1 MNDYTFN
8 RHPRKNRRRERPGS
22 RTRRALTRRANIQYD
37 FYEGV
42 LDAQDAEVPLP
53 SDNVRPYLLL
63 YRNFDRSWQHWKAR
77 QAEEKALIQSEH
89 ERLQFEVGDVATLI
103 PDDAIRAVVLSLFGD
118 IDYIDP

>member
-1 MNDYTFN
+1 MSFAEGAVQTGLWTTVTMNDYTFN

-77 QAEEKALIQSEH
+77 QAEEKALIQSE
-89 ERLQFEVGDVATLI
+89 
-103 PDDAIRAVVLSLFGD
+103 LSGCNSK
-118 IDYIDP
+118 